1 LTESARI
8 LLVDDDPRAAQL
20 IGEMLRANSWTERL
34 VLAHTKSLDEAI
46 EDLLA
51 SSAACVLVTLTLPGV
66 QPLAAIDQ
74 IRSAAPDVPIL
85 SLADSV
91 QETDAL
97 QAIRAGSQD
106 VLVMRELSPTRLRKA
121 VRYAIDRQHSEAE
134 LAHRAL
140 QDPLTSLPNRT
151 LFLDR
156 LRVALERGRRTNT
169 PLAVLLLDV
178 DSFKDLNQSRGRSAG
193 DAVLAELGRRLQRSL
208 RPTDTVARCGEDEFT
223 LVLEQLP
230 SEREVILIAERIAD
244 AAARPISLEAGET
257 SVSVSVGV
265 AMVHDPTTPPDV
277 VMGEAYAA
285 VDRAKAHGG
294 SRFELFDEASQV
306 PAVERLRLEAEL
318 ARAIERSELR
328 VHYQPTMS
336 LNGTVGVTGLEAL
349 VRWQHP
355 DRGLIPAAEFIPLA
369 EETGAVLR
377 IGEFVLGEVLGQ
389 ISAWRRLVPNLTV
402 AVNLSPGQLA
412 EGDLVTSL
420 AGQMRSLGVDPE
432 ALCVEITE
440 SALAQ
445 DPEAARQAVVGL
457 KAAGVRVAIDHYGI
471 GAASLSELQRLPV
484 DTLKMHESFIA
495 DLGTDFE
502 RGSLVGAVVD
512 LGHALGLEVDAEG
525 VETDNQLAELRS
537 LGFDGAQGFLLG
549 RPVPGEGVEALLAPA

>member
-1 LTESARI
+1 LAESARI

-20 IGEMLRANSWTERL
+20 IGEMLRATWTERV
-34 VLAHTKSLDEAI
+34 VLAHTQSLDEAT
-46 EDLLA
+46 EDLLD
-51 SSAACVLVTLTLPGV
+51 SGAACVLLALTLPGV
-66 QPLAAIDQ
+66 APLAAIEQ
-74 IRSAAPDVPIL
+74 IRSAAPNVPIV

-106 VLVMRELSPTRLRKA
+106 VLIMRELSPTRLRKA
-121 VRYAIDRQHSEAE
+121 VRYAIDRQHSEAQVA
-134 LAHRAL
+134 LRAL
-140 QDPLTSLPNRT
+140 HDPLTSLPNRT

-156 LRVALERGRRTNT
+156 LRVALERARRTNS

-178 DSFKDLNQSRGRSAG
+178 DSFKDLKDSRGHSAG
-193 DAVLAELGRRLQRSL
+193 DAVLAALARRLQRGL
-208 RPTDTVARCGEDEFT
+208 RPTDTIARGGEDEFT
-223 LVLEQLP
+223 LVLEELP

-244 AAARPISLEAGET
+244 AAALPIGLESGDAT
-257 SVSVSVGV
+257 VSVSVGV
-265 AMVHDPTTPPDV
+265 AMVHDPTTPPEV
-277 VMGEAYAA
+277 VMREAYAA

-294 SRFELFDEASQV
+294 SRYELFDEASQG
-306 PAVERLRLEAEL
+306 PAEERLRLEAEL
-318 ARAIERSELR
+318 TRAIERSELR

-355 DRGLIPAAEFIPLA
+355 KRGLISAADFIPLA

-377 IGEFVLGEVLGQ
+377 IGEFVLGEALGR
-389 ISAWRRLVPNLTV
+389 ISAWRRLVPGLTM
-402 AVNLSPGQLA
+402 AVNLSPRQLA
-412 EGDLVTSL
+412 EGELVATL
-420 AGQMRSLGVDPE
+420 AGQMQTLGVDPE

-440 SALAQ
+440 SALARH
-445 DPEAARQAVVGL
+445 PEAARRAVAGL
-457 KAAGVRVAIDHYGI
+457 KAVGVRVAIDHYGI

-495 DLGTDFE
+495 DLGIDFE

-512 LGHALGLEVDAEG
+512 LGHALGLEVAAEG
-525 VETDNQLAELRS
+525 VETDEQLTELRS

-549 RPVPGEGVEALLAPA
+549 RPVPVEGVQALLAPV